1 MTEETLVWLILIPPF
16 LGCLV
21 SPIINKLKS
30 SLTPIVSVLFLL
42 VSGISSLIA
51 FSQNLTGDWETYQNQ
66 ITWINFSLL
75 GDIELS
81 VTADS
86 LSIFMAT
93 IASFLGLCI
102 AIFSLEYMSEDKSKL
117 RYWFFIQLFIGSMN
131 IVVLAGDFL
140 FLFFGWELVGLCS
153 FMLISHFSYKTGDE
167 GNKATLSGIKAFL
180 FTNLA
185 DSGFFFS
192 IILMYKEYNSFD
204 FEVIQLADGSTEN
217 NMIALGFIIA
227 ALGKSAQFPF
237 IPWLSSPDRV
247 DIDAMQG
254 PTTVSALIHA
264 ATMVKAGV
272 YLVSRT
278 YLVINLE
285 PTEEFYWFIV
295 LIAGITA
302 LITALSALTSVGIK
316 RILAYSTVS
325 QLAYMFMA
333 LGVAFTAL
341 EEDEELSIQ
350 AFNYAQF
357 HLLSH
362 AIFKSLLFLSAGYIL
377 HTYHDKNITSVK
389 GVAHWDNN
397 PVLAMGVISGSLALS
412 GIPPFMGYFSKESI
426 ISVSYEL
433 GYHHDSAIGKTA
445 FIFALLTAIITAAY
459 CARFMYY
466 LIFAKAENEIS
477 PKEQSSKLMMGIIL
491 LLSGLSLIGGLFG
504 LKLFDYFEE
513 FNSIEVESL
522 DAFELHAILN
532 TLLIIATLVVSIYL
546 LISKPDLT
554 NRMINSKLI
563 KPIAVISSEGFYL
576 DDLWQSGW
584 KILKILVFK
593 LRNLHTGDLNW
604 TAGLIGIVTISVIG
618 ATIGGVSL

>member
-21 SPIINKLKS
+21 SPIVNKIKS

-42 VSGISSLIA
+42 VSGISALMA
-51 FSQNLTGDWETYQNQ
+51 FIQNLSGDWKTYQND
-66 ITWINFSLL
+66 ITWLNFSVL
-75 GDIELS
+75 GDIKLS

-102 AIFSLEYMSEDKSKL
+102 AIFSIEYMSEDKSKL

-153 FMLISHFSYKTGDE
+153 FMLIAHFSYKDGNE

-192 IILMYKEYNSFD
+192 IILIYKEYNTFD
-204 FEVIQLADGSTEN
+204 FEVIQLASGSTEN
-217 NMIALGFIIA
+217 NLIAFGFIVA

-237 IPWLSSPDRV
+237 IPWLSSPDRI

-278 YLVINLE
+278 YLVVHLDA
-285 PTEEFYWFIV
+285 TEEFYWFIV
-295 LIAGITA
+295 LIAGVTA
-302 LITALSALTSVGIK
+302 LITALSALASVGIK

-325 QLAYMFMA
+325 QLAYMFMS

-362 AIFKSLLFLSAGYIL
+362 AIFKSLLFLSAGYII
-377 HTYHDKNITSVK
+377 HTYHEKKITSLK

-397 PVLAMGVISGSLALS
+397 PILAAGVISGSLALS
-412 GIPPFMGYFSKESI
+412 GIPPFMGYFSKEGI

-433 GYHHDSAIGKTA
+433 GYHHDSSIGKTA
-445 FIFALLTAIITAAY
+445 FVFALLTALVTAGY
-459 CARFMYY
+459 CARFLYY
-466 LIFAKAENEIS
+466 LIFAKEENQKSAGNE
-477 PKEQSSKLMMGIIL
+477 SSILMKGIIVI
-491 LLSGLSLIGGLFG
+491 LSGLSIIGGLFG

-513 FNSIEVESL
+513 FSTTDVEPLGS
-522 DAFELHAILN
+522 FELHAIFN
-532 TLLIIATLVVSIYL
+532 TLLIISALGISMYM

-554 NRMINSKLI
+554 NKIMTSKLI
-563 KPIAVISSEGFYL
+563 RPIGVLASEGFYL
-576 DDLWQSGW
+576 DDLWQLIW
-584 KILKILVFK
+584 KVVKSIVFK
-593 LRNLHTGDLNW
+593 LRNLHSGDLNW
-604 TAGLIGIVTISVIG
+604 TIGLIGIVTISVIG
-618 ATIGGVSL
+618 TIIGGVQL